1 MAWNWK
7 GSKHDIIES
16 KNKMKQFSKSWKSS
30 KKPRKQRKYL
40 YNAPLHIRKNF
51 LSANLSKELRKKY
64 SIRSLSLRK
73 GDKVKVM
80 RGQFKK
86 HNGSI
91 VDVDR
96 KNIKVYIDGCQVVKK
111 DGTKVNVPIH
121 PSNLQIIELN
131 LDDKKRRRILERKR
145 KDNGKK

>member
-1 MAWNWK
+1 
-7 GSKHDIIES
+7 
-16 KNKMKQFSKSWKSS
+16 MKKFSKSWKSS
-30 KKPRKQRKYL
+30 KKPGKQRKYL
-40 YNAPLHIRKNF
+40 YSAPLHIRKNF

-64 SIRSLSLRK
+64 STRSLPLRK

-86 HNGSI
+86 HTGSI

-121 PSNLQIIELN
+121 PSNLQVIELN
-131 LDDKKRRRILERKR
+131 LDDKKRRKILERRQKN
-145 KDNGKK
+145 KTEK